1 MTKPMA
7 AALAQSLRR
16 IVIVR
21 APRNARIARVASPL
35 AATAGDQANQFGK
48 NAPPTRRCG
57 R

>member
-1 MTKPMA
+1 MA

-21 APRNARIARVASPL
+21 APRNSRIARVASPL

-48 NAPPTRRCG
+48 KRRRPGAADGDCA
-57 R
+57 